1 MSISVKNITVTIDDA
16 KSSGFDLNYDG
27 ETWRLDDF
35 SLHQSLLSYNTLSF
49 SMHKGPRED
58 DKEARFSLCSQ
69 LIGKEITLNLDT
81 DNIENLSL
89 STSNEKTA
97 EISFRG
103 IIMSASGSRIGS
115 QYLVNVEARSMEA
128 LLDDNPN
135 CKSFEEKTL
144 NDIVND
150 VITLN
155 DGNSIEATVDA
166 RFTDPMAY
174 CVQYNETDYQF
185 LQRLARR
192 YGEWL
197 YNDGEK
203 MVFGNLVSQDA
214 VRLNYPSKDIPSYNV
229 DLKMQ
234 HVGFSHLS
242 SSYNAYDASCKEGL
256 EEMQRAYN
264 PLGDSVFEASQNS
277 FVKPTLQNLHSGGFA
292 DQDGR
297 ETILNV
303 STKTQARGEKAGML
317 TYSGN
322 TYCSKLKIGT
332 TLVIVDNFIS
342 DDATNEKSE
351 VDQDEIL
358 ITEIMHS
365 FSSDEMYSNH
375 FYGIPAACDYPPYA
389 YSDVYPVAP
398 SCRAKVTDNE
408 DPMDLGRVR
417 VQFDWQAQL
426 DGNMMTPWLRIAQPY
441 AGGSKGFSFIPEI
454 GEEVM
459 VDFEGG
465 NAERPYVKGTLFNGV
480 DNPDTQWLPSN
491 NSHNQIKAIRT
502 RNGHTIEIHDEG
514 SDGFIR
520 IYDNQKEN
528 YILTFST
535 DDKLIKLQST
545 GNIELYAQNDII
557 MSAGHDMKI
566 SVGNDRTLDVGHDDT
581 TTVENDQSIEVKNDQ
596 RLTVDNNQTI
606 QVGNNQTIQ
615 IGEDQGTSI
624 GGNSSIQVEGNQV
637 VDINGNKDERVAN
650 TSYLNAK
657 DYREEIDNEVVV
669 LAKTQQY
676 KSSRSTKIDGGQQID
691 IKATITKVN

>member
-16 KSSGFDLNYDG
+16 KSSGFDLVLDG
-27 ETWRLDDF
+27 EMWRLDDF
-35 SLHQSLLSYNTLSF
+35 TLQQSLMSYNTLCF
-49 SMHKGPRED
+49 TMHKGPKED

-69 LIGKEITLNLDT
+69 IIGKEITLALDT

-89 STSNEKTA
+89 STNNEKTA

-103 IIMSASGSRIGS
+103 VIMSASGSRIGS
-115 QYLVNVEARSMEA
+115 QYIVNVEARSKEA

-135 CKSFEEKTL
+135 CKSFEEMTL

-150 VITLN
+150 VISLESN
-155 DGNSIEATVDA
+155 NIEASVDA
-166 RFTDPMAY
+166 RFTDSIAY

-197 YNDGEK
+197 YNDGEQ
-203 MVFGNLVSQDA
+203 MVFGNLFSHEA

-234 HVGFSHLS
+234 HVAFSHLS
-242 SSYNAYDASCKEGL
+242 SSYNAYEASCKEGL

-264 PLGDSVFEASQNS
+264 PLGDSVFEASENLFS
-277 FVKPTLQNLHSGGFA
+277 KPTLQNLHSGGFA

-342 DDATNEKSE
+342 DDVTNAKSE

-358 ITEIMHS
+358 ITGLIHN
-365 FSSDEMYSNH
+365 FSADETYSNH
-375 FYGIPAACDYPPYA
+375 FFGIPAACDYPPYA
-389 YSDVYPVAP
+389 SSDVYPVAP
-398 SCRAKVTDNE
+398 SSRAKVTDNE

-441 AGGSKGFSFIPEI
+441 AGGGKGFSFIPEI

-480 DNPDTQWLPSN
+480 GNPDASWLPSN

-514 SDGFIR
+514 NDGYIC
-520 IYDNQKEN
+520 IYDNKKNN

-545 GNIELYAQNDII
+545 GNIELYASNDII

-566 SVGNDRTLDVGHDDT
+566 SVGNDRTLDVGNDDT
-581 TTVENDQSIEVKNDQ
+581 TTVENEQSIVVQNDQSIEVQNDQ
-596 RLTVDNNQTI
+596 SIKVDNDQDV
-606 QVGNNQTIQ
+606 QVGNDQTTVIGSNNNVQIGADQTIDV
-615 IGEDQGTSI
+615 G
-624 GGNSSIQVEGNQV
+624 
-637 VDINGNKDERVAN
+637 GNKDEKVTN
-650 TSYLNAK
+650 TCYLNAK
-657 DYREEIDNEVVV
+657 DLREEVDNDVIV
-669 LAKTQQY
+669 LSKTQQY

>member
-1 MSISVKNITVTIDDA
+1 MSISVKNITVTIDDV
-16 KSSGFDLNYDG
+16 KSSGFDLNFDG
-27 ETWRLDDF
+27 EMWRLNDF
-35 SLHQSLLSYNTLSF
+35 TLHQSLLSYNTLCF
-49 SMHKGPRED
+49 NMHKGPKED
-58 DKEARFSLCSQ
+58 DKEARFTLCSQ
-69 LIGKEITLNLDT
+69 IIGKEITLSLDT

-89 STSNEKTA
+89 NTNNEKTA

-115 QYLVNVEARSMEA
+115 QYIINVEARSKEA
-128 LLDDNPN
+128 LLDNNPN

-150 VITLN
+150 VIDTN
-155 DGNSIEATVDA
+155 DSNGIEATVDA
-166 RFTDPMAY
+166 RFTDAIAY

-197 YNDGEK
+197 YNDGEQ
-203 MVFGNLVSQDA
+203 MIFGNLVSQEA

-234 HVGFSHLS
+234 HVAFSHLS
-242 SSYNAYDASCKEGL
+242 SSYNAYDATCKEGL
-256 EEMQRAYN
+256 EEMQRSYN
-264 PLGDSVFEASQNS
+264 PLGDSVFEASES
-277 FVKPTLQNLHSGGFA
+277 HFSKPTLQNLHSGGFA

-332 TLVIVDNFIS
+332 TLVIVDNFIT
-342 DDATNEKSE
+342 DDVTNTKSE

-358 ITEIMHS
+358 ITELLHT
-365 FSSDEMYSNH
+365 FSSDEIYSNH
-375 FYGIPAACDYPPYA
+375 FVGIPSACDYPPYA
-389 YSDVYPVAP
+389 NSDVYPAAP

-408 DPMDLGRVR
+408 DPMDLGRIR

-426 DGNMMTPWLRIAQPY
+426 DENMMTPWIRIAQPY
-441 AGGSKGFSFIPEI
+441 AGGGKGFSFIPEI

-465 NAERPYVKGTLFNGV
+465 NAERPYVKGTLYNGV
-480 DNPDTQWLPSN
+480 GNPDAAWLPGN
-491 NSHNQIKAIRT
+491 NSRNQIKAIRT

-514 SDGFIR
+514 NDGYIR
-520 IYDNQKEN
+520 IYDNEKEN

-535 DDKLIKLQST
+535 DRKLIMLEST
-545 GNIELYAQNDII
+545 GNIELYAKNDII
-557 MSAGHDMKI
+557 MHAGHDITATADHDI
-566 SVGNDRTLDVGHDDT
+566 SETAHNDMFLAADNDMQRTADNDIREHAGNDRT
-581 TTVENDQSIEVKNDQ
+581 
-596 RLTVDNNQTI
+596 
-606 QVGNNQTIQ
+606 
-615 IGEDQGTSI
+615 TSI
-624 GGNSSIQVEGNQV
+624 DRNDSLSVSENQFV
-637 VDINGNKDERVAN
+637 TIGDNKDEQIEHKLQLTAENIREEAKDQLLEYSKTHHAKAEN
-650 TSYLNAK
+650 EMALNAG
-657 DYREEIDNEVVV
+657 
-669 LAKTQQY
+669 
-676 KSSRSTKIDGGQQID
+676 TKID
-691 IKATITKVN
+691 IKAGIVKVN